1 MPELNDLT
9 NEVASL
15 ARDVAYVAVGLGVI
29 GIQRAQVQR
38 NELRARLA
46 GDGSLEDRLA
56 EVRSVVTTGVQQ
68 IDDLVEGAVHLLETA
83 FEPIEEQLPPAAKE
97 IAGRAHAH
105 ARELRAQLR
114 ELLGAEA

>member
-9 NEVASL
+9 NEVANV
-15 ARDVAYVAVGLGVI
+15 ARDIAYVAVGLGVI
-29 GIQRAQVQR
+29 GLQRAQVQR
-38 NELRARLA
+38 NELRARLG
-46 GDGSLEDRLA
+46 GDDRLA
-56 EVRSVVTTGVQQ
+56 EVRSVVSTGVRQ
-68 IDDLVEGAVHLLETA
+68 IDGLVEGAVHLLETA

-114 ELLGAEA
+114 ELLVAGA